1 MNKIGKEKAV
11 ELINNSKGRF
21 ITVTF
26 KKKDN
31 TIRSMN
37 CIRITKNK
45 DSLGYIAVYDVQK
58 KKYRKVNSQTITSLT
73 LNKKSYKI

>member
-26 KKKDN
+26 
-31 TIRSMN
+31 
-37 CIRITKNK
+37 ITKNNKTRTMNCVKSKKTK
-45 DSLGYIAVYDVQK
+45 DKLGYLTVKEVGGGYK
-58 KKYRKVNSQTITSLT
+58 NVNSQTISELKLDKT
-73 LNKKSYKI
+73 SYKIG